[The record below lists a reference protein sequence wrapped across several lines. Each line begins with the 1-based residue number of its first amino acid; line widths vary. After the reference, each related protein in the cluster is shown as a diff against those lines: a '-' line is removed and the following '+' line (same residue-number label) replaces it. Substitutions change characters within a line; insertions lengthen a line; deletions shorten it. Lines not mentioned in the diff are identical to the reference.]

1 MTVSMARQHYARQ
14 ISEGFKDPLK
24 TDLYILIEQS
34 VHYIT
39 LNKVIMYFQ
48 YTIPLGSC

>member
-1 MTVSMARQHYARQ
+1 MLVFYKQ
-14 ISEGFKDPLK
+14 ISEGFKRPLK
-24 TDLYILIEQS
+24 ADLYILIEQS